1 MLRNFYKCLRPKYFK
16 ITFTI
21 IVITFLTTL
30 LHINNALKHD
40 RTNSVISSVIST
52 NLQKSLLNQISKN
65 QHYVSHDWIF
75 NSKVSQYSSTIRI
88 FNNTVHLEA
97 LVFINDDE
105 IKYDDLNENLVCL
118 ILVNNLTLRRASV
131 NNIIKIAL
139 MPTDPWRTSLY
150 RINCKY
156 DHEFNLGLND
166 IKFAVL
172 DKYSLLDQENHSNVN
187 YLWYYYKLFI
197 DKLFILKILK
207 VCQLASALLSCL

>member
-1 MLRNFYKCLRPKYFK
+1 MLRKYYKCLRLKYFK

-21 IVITFLTTL
+21 IVITFFTL
-30 LHINNALKHD
+30 FHNYNTSKHD
-40 RTNSVISSVIST
+40 SVISSVIST

-88 FNNTVHLEA
+88 FNNTLHLEA

-118 ILVNNLTLRRASV
+118 ILVNNFTFRRASL

-156 DHEFNLGLND
+156 DLDFNLGFND

-172 DKYSLLDQENHSNVN
+172 DKYSLLNQENHSNVN
-187 YLWYYYKLFI
+187 YLWCYYKLFI

-207 VCQLASALLSCL
+207 GCQLASALLSCL